1 MRIFG
6 RNSAT
11 WGDIEELR
19 KEITELRS
27 RVLDIDIARERDCR
41 MAADIDVTK
50 FRYEDKWPYFS
61 VREVLQ
67 IVLDHLG
74 LELRAEPAKECA
86 PILAK
91 TKSDRS
97 R

>member
-6 RNSAT
+6 RDRAT

-19 KEITELRS
+19 KEITELRGLI
-27 RVLDIDIARERDCR
+27 LDIDIARERDCR
-41 MAADIDVTK
+41 MTADIDVTK
-50 FRYEDKWPYFS
+50 FRYEDFS